1 MAKSKSSA
9 NEVQDPSQV
18 AIQAIEQ
25 IDLKAL
31 SYIQLR
37 RLYATVMQTVDEVS
51 DELTVRAEEDNGGD
65 TVRVPVPSAAK

>member
-1 MAKSKSSA
+1 MGKKTDM
-9 NEVQDPSQV
+9 QDPSQS

-25 IDLKAL
+25 IDLTSL

-37 RLYATVMQTVDEVS
+37 RLYATVMQAVDDVS
-51 DELTVRAEEDNGGD
+51 EELTVRAEEDNGGD

>member
-1 MAKSKSSA
+1 M
-9 NEVQDPSQV
+9 QDPSQS

-25 IDLKAL
+25 IDVKSL

-37 RLYATVMQTVDEVS
+37 RLYATVMQAVDDMSE
-51 DELTVRAEEDNGGD
+51 ELTVRAEEYNGGD

>member
-1 MAKSKSSA
+1 MGKKTDM
-9 NEVQDPSQV
+9 QDPSQS

-37 RLYATVMQTVDEVS
+37 RLYATVMQAVENVS
-51 DELTVRAEEDNGGD
+51 EELTVRAEEDNGGD

>member
-1 MAKSKSSA
+1 MGKKTDT
-9 NEVQDPSQV
+9 QDPSQS

-37 RLYATVMQTVDEVS
+37 RLYATVLQAVDNVS
-51 DELTVRAEEDNGGD
+51 EELTVRAEEDNGGD

>member
-1 MAKSKSSA
+1 MPKSKSSA

-37 RLYATVMQTVDEVS
+37 RLYATVMQTVNEVS
-51 DELTVRAEEDNGGD
+51 DELTARAEEDNGGD

>member
-1 MAKSKSSA
+1 MAKKTDM
-9 NEVQDPSQV
+9 QDPSQS

-25 IDLKAL
+25 MDLKSL

-37 RLYATVMQTVDEVS
+37 RLYATVMQAVDNVS
-51 DELTVRAEEDNGGD
+51 EELTVRAEEDNGGD